1 MQPEAERMLT
11 ALTDE
16 ECRRLLA
23 ANHLGRLAVTLPSGR
38 PLIRPVNYVFDQPT
52 QSVVFR
58 SRAGSK
64 HYALTH
70 APRACFEIDDGAG
83 GATGAW
89 SVIIIGTPRSSRNRT
104 RSNASNDSDW
114 IPGAAGRIC
123 AGFASTPTRS
133 PDDDWP
139 EPPWDF
145 VEDRTPAPR
154 LHRVSLGWS
163 ANAAVT

>member
-1 MQPEAERMLT
+1 MLT

-38 PLIRPVNYVFDQPT
+38 PLIRPVNYAFDQAT

-83 GATGAW
+83 GADGAW
-89 SVIIIGTPRSSRNRT
+89 SVIITGSTEIVSRPSEIERLE
-104 RSNASNDSDW
+104 RSDW
-114 IPGAAGRIC
+114 RRGTAGKPWLGSHPRQRGLRPATGLTVAAGR
-123 AGFASTPTRS
+123 A
-133 PDDDWP
+133 
-139 EPPWDF
+139 EPALAM
-145 VEDRTPAPR
+145 PAPQPQRAAAAAPSPPALR
-154 LHRVSLGWS
+154 L
-163 ANAAVT
+163 

>member
-1 MQPEAERMLT
+1 MQLEAERMLT
-11 ALTDE
+11 ALTGE
-16 ECRRLLA
+16 ECRQLLA

-38 PLIRPVNYVFDQPT
+38 PLIRPVSYVFDQPT

-89 SVIIIGTPRSSRNRT
+89 SVIVVGSTEIVLRPSEIERLERLGLDT
-104 RSNASNDSDW
+104 W
-114 IPGAAGRIC
+114 GHGANMRWVRI
-123 AGFASTPTRS
+123 
-133 PDDDWP
+133 
-139 EPPWDF
+139 
-145 VEDRTPAPR
+145 
-154 LHRVSLGWS
+154 H
-163 ANAAVT
+163 ANAVSGRRLT